1 MTEPK
6 FIVQTY
12 KLAGP
17 YDLSNAKLGERHVCD
32 PEPDGHDMYFPPD
45 GHSMFTSGYGKHSPS
60 IFRFDLAE
68 PWRVTSSIGDA
79 ASQVFSVAETFSSVN
94 SFQFSA
100 CGRLMLVMGYEQMGA
115 AHDSDKIRK
124 ANSSIVPIPERPAPP
139 HVHYKRKW
147 GLFDFLL
154 ITAGVMGL
162 LAVVGQVALL
172 FGFAP

>member
-1 MTEPK
+1 MKELK

-32 PEPDGHDMYFPPD
+32 PEPDGHDMYFPQD
-45 GHSMFTSGYGKHSPS
+45 GHSLFMSGYGQHSPN
-60 IFRFDLAE
+60 IFRFDLE
-68 PWRVTSSIGDA
+68 IPWRVTSLIGDA
-79 ASQVFSVAETFSSVN
+79 ASQVFSVAETFSSVT

-124 ANSSIVPIPERPAPP
+124 ANSSITPIPERPAPP

-147 GLFDFLL
+147 DLFDFLF
-154 ITAGVMGL
+154 ITAGVMVL
-162 LAVVGQVALL
+162 LSVVGQIALL
-172 FGFAP
+172 FDFTP